1 MQVFKNNIVIMLT
14 LLVFLSS
21 ASKTLLLVD
30 FFINRDYIA
39 NNLCEKKELKNNC
52 CKGYCQLTKQLKQE
66 EKRESS
72 NTVIEQKLEF
82 VSELNM
88 LEGLTFF
95 FFFMQKINHVKIVS
109 LSSGVM
115 TNNFQPPRS

>member
-1 MQVFKNNIVIMLT
+1 MQMFKNNILIILA

-30 FFINRDYIA
+30 FFINRNYIA

-72 NTVIEQKLEF
+72 NSVIEQKVEL
-82 VSELNM
+82 VSDSNL

-95 FFFMQKINHVKIVS
+95 FFFIQKINHIKIVS
-109 LSSGVM
+109 LSIGFLS
-115 TNNFQPPRS
+115 NNFQPPRL

>member
-1 MQVFKNNIVIMLT
+1 MQMFKNNILVILA

-30 FFINRDYIA
+30 FFINRNYIA

-52 CKGYCQLTKQLKQE
+52 CKGYCHLTKQLKQE

-72 NTVIEQKLEF
+72 NSVIEQKVEF
-82 VSELNM
+82 VSDSNL

-95 FFFMQKINHVKIVS
+95 FFFIQKINHIKIVS
-109 LSSGVM
+109 LSSGFLS
-115 TNNFQPPRS
+115 NNFQPPRL